1 MKTRIIAKLDVKP
14 PYVVKPV
21 HFEGLRRVGTPSELA
36 KKYYVQGADE
46 VVYIDIVSSLYQRNI
61 IFDEIE
67 KTANELFIPFSV
79 GGAVRSI
86 DDFSKL
92 FHIGADKVVI
102 NTYAVQENSDIID
115 NAAKFFGNQAVVVN
129 IEAKKW
135 GDYWECYTDCG
146 RIQSGKNVLEWA
158 KEVEDRGA
166 GEILLQSVDSDGRNR
181 GFDLELCKQVVDLVN
196 IPVVVSSGAG
206 SLEDIKKVIEYAK
219 PSGVAIASLLHYDK
233 NTIKDIKDYLRKN
246 NIEVSK

>member
-158 KEVEDRGA
+158 KEVEGRGA

-206 SLEDIKKVIEYAK
+206 SLDDIKKVIEYAK